1 MKILHINTFDQGGAA
16 IAAIRLHKALLE
28 NGIDS
33 SILFLARKDNSIP
46 KSIPFYCNA
55 GHDKSALK
63 RVFKLLWGKAKF
75 RFSKEYSNWRKQLNK
90 VEGFELFSFNPT
102 NKDITKHPA
111 YKDADIIHLHW
122 TAGFLDY
129 SFFKKNNK
137 PVVWTLHDMNPFTG
151 GCHYSTGCENYKV
164 ECKNCPQ
171 LQNTK
176 DPNNAFID
184 QKYKLSF
191 IKRQQ
196 IVITAPSKW
205 LKDCSQNSAIFKY
218 LKHLHIPYS
227 LSTSTFN
234 IRDKKFSRSVF
245 NISCNK
251 KILLFVSDSIENK
264 RKGFDLLI
272 STLTKINNPNIQL
285 CAIGDINTFIN
296 YPSNITFL
304 GRITDER
311 LMALA
316 YSAADAFVLPT
327 REDNLPNV
335 MLESLACGTPVIAF
349 PVGGILDV
357 VKTGFNGILS
367 KEISPEGLALAI
379 TEFLDD
385 KYSFDKAA
393 IRTQAL
399 SNFSPHIQAKC
410 YNDIYADLLSNH
422 L

>member
-16 IAAIRLHKALLE
+16 IAAVRLHKALLT

-33 SILFLARKDNSIP
+33 SILFLKKRDNSIP
-46 KSIPFYCNA
+46 NSIQFFEETSNHKSV
-55 GHDKSALK
+55 LK
-63 RVFKLLWGKAKF
+63 RLFNLFWEKVSF
-75 RFSKEYSNWRKQLNK
+75 RFSKEYSNWQKLLNK
-90 VEGFELFSFNPT
+90 PTGFELFSFNPT
-102 NKDITKHPA
+102 DIDITKHPA
-111 YKDADIIHLHW
+111 YKNADIIHLHW

-151 GCHYSTGCENYKV
+151 GCHYSTGCEKYKN

-184 QKYKLSF
+184 QKYKQSF

-196 IVITAPSKW
+196 IVITAPSIW
-205 LKDCSQNSAIFKY
+205 LRDCSQNSAIFKG
-218 LKHLHIPYS
+218 LEHIHIPYS
-227 LSTSTFN
+227 LSTSIFDT
-234 IRDKKFSRSVF
+234 RDREFSRSVF
-245 NISCNK
+245 NIPFDK

-272 STLTKINNPNIQL
+272 NTLIFLNNPDIHI
-285 CAIGDINTFIN
+285 CAIGDLNTIIN
-296 YPSNITFL
+296 YPPNITFL
-304 GRITDER
+304 GRISDER
-311 LMALA
+311 LMTLA

-327 REDNLPNV
+327 SEDNLPNV

-357 VKTGFNGILS
+357 IETGFNGILANN
-367 KEISPEGLALAI
+367 ISSTGLADALVDFI
-379 TEFLDD
+379 ENR
-385 KYSFDKAA
+385 YIFDRNK
-393 IRTQAL
+393 IRRETIA
-399 SNFSPHIQAKC
+399 NFSPSIQANK
-410 YNDIYADLLSNH
+410 YLEVYKILTPN
-422 L
+422 